1 MPRERGGKAYERAVE
16 ARGAIRAAQ
25 AGANDHDA
33 PNPGRCMAPPKRSD
47 ASLMMTSVYKIRVT
61 NQSESH

>member
-25 AGANDHDA
+25 AVANDHDA

-47 ASLMMTSVYKIRVT
+47 ASLMMTSVY
-61 NQSESH
+61 

>member
-33 PNPGRCMAPPKRSD
+33 PNPGPVHGITEA
-47 ASLMMTSVYKIRVT
+47 IRRKFDDDV
-61 NQSESH
+61 SI